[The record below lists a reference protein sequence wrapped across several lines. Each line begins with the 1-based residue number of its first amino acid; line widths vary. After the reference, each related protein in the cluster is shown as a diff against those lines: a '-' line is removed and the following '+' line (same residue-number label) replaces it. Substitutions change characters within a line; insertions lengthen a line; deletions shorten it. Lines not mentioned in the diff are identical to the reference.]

1 MFPQNFDIYREAMVD
16 TMRPA
21 PLYPLPFTALILL
34 AAIAGHVVEAANQGS
49 AANSSS
55 PPPPAVPNKSPAVPA
70 GSEIL
75 LPPVAFLQNPVSGL
89 LPQGRLLILFS
100 CK

>member
-1 MFPQNFDIYREAMVD
+1 
-16 TMRPA
+16 MRPA
-21 PLYPLPFTALILL
+21 PQCPLLLTALILL
-34 AAIAGHVVEAANQGS
+34 AAIAGHVMEAANQGS

-55 PPPPAVPNKSPAVPA
+55 PPPPAVPNKSPAIPV

-89 LPQGRLLILFS
+89 LPQGRLLILFFVQIIFS
-100 CK
+100 MSVGYPKIQTK